1 MHSKY
6 LILFDMRKIG
16 VPKRET
22 DHFDVFLFFN
32 VALILPVEVHPEL
45 GVPGLTVKYF

>member
-6 LILFDMRKIG
+6 LILFDMRKNG